1 MAPKK
6 HREKKNPKNEADTD
20 TTVVNGTGADV
31 TFANKDTAESHEKE
45 DAKLSQS
52 REKTSCISPQRVPN
66 DVGLSSDSSDDGKSN
81 GTEKLIDQEEDSSRR
96 ATGEKAQLSEDIREK
111 SVDRGYFFPCVMFLI
126 PTVLVLLVAIVFGP
140 SQLSTTSDIDPSVL
154 SSMGYLGPKI
164 YCQLKECCSSGK
176 WTSPNITGLQLSLQ
190 KRVFG
195 QHLVTKTVS
204 KAIIGHL
211 SNKSP
216 GKALAFSFNGWT
228 GSGKNFVSKIIAEH
242 LFRKGMDSKYVHLV
256 IATHD
261 FPHQSK
267 LKDYKKKLKDLIVR
281 SVKGCPRSLFIFD
294 EMDKMPYGLIDVLKP
309 YLDHHHE
316 VEGLDFRRSIFIFLS
331 NTGAGLISQ
340 EVLTHWKEGKK
351 RDEIRIKPLDEAL
364 YLDELNGKTTKTGFW
379 HSSLLERHLIDY
391 FIPFLPLERSHI
403 KMCAKADLEL
413 KGYPVTA
420 EILNRVADEMLYY
433 PENFKVFSTSGC
445 KKVSSKVDFI
455 ML

>member
-1 MAPKK
+1 MAKTPALTSLMTLSF
-6 HREKKNPKNEADTD
+6 NQMSALII
-20 TTVVNGTGADV
+20 TTAIGA
-31 TFANKDTAESHEKE
+31 A
-45 DAKLSQS
+45 
-52 REKTSCISPQRVPN
+52 
-66 DVGLSSDSSDDGKSN
+66 
-81 GTEKLIDQEEDSSRR
+81 
-96 ATGEKAQLSEDIREK
+96 
-111 SVDRGYFFPCVMFLI
+111 
-126 PTVLVLLVAIVFGP
+126 
-140 SQLSTTSDIDPSVL
+140 VL
-154 SSMGYLGPKI
+154 SSMGYPKI
-164 YCQLKECCSSGK
+164 YCQLKECCSGK

-195 QHLVTKTVS
+195 QHLVTETVS

-211 SNKSP
+211 NNKSP

-242 LFRKGMDSKYVHLV
+242 LFRKGMDSEYVHQV

-261 FPHQSK
+261 FPHQAE
-267 LKDYKKKLKDLIVR
+267 LKHYKKKLKDLVVT

-316 VEGLDFRRSIFIFLS
+316 VERLDFRKSIFIFLS
-331 NTGAGLISQ
+331 NTGAGLIRQ

-351 RDEIRIKPLDEAL
+351 REDIRIKPLDEAL
-364 YLDELNGKTTKTGFW
+364 YFDEFFKAKTGFW
-379 HSSLLERHLIDY
+379 HSSLIERHLIDY

-413 KGYPVTA
+413 KGYPVTE

-433 PENFKVFSTSGC
+433 PEDFKVFSKSGC